1 MFERKIKNVDAN
13 YPRRENL
20 LKQVLKNT
28 KGKFADILDFRNFSD
43 FSIFSLSCEEKLKL
57 I

>member
-43 FSIFSLSCEEKLKL
+43 FSIFSLSCEKKLK
-57 I
+57 